1 MVDADKSDVHTQTRT
16 HHRDTHTHTHS
27 VTHTHTHTQSNDR
40 VSDAPTQSCCL
51 FATIVACDT
60 RAQLERTVNVHA
72 RGETN
77 KLMKSDCVAAAHH
90 KTPTFLH

>member
-1 MVDADKSDVHTQTRT
+1 M
-16 HHRDTHTHTHS
+16 
-27 VTHTHTHTQSNDR
+27 
-40 VSDAPTQSCCL
+40 

-77 KLMKSDCVAAAHH
+77 KLMKSDCVAAAQRASACSQHCSRGKH
-90 KTPTFLH
+90 VASIAAEGSM